1 MPKIVV
7 QTEPAT
13 EAFPG
18 AVAEGFYELIDGKVV
33 VTGLQQGSLM
43 SCRPAGRNPSGAL
56 HANRTFNTRWQI
68 AADYHFFGAGGGAC
82 ACGAFSLG

>member
-1 MPKIVV
+1 LGLCDAEIVV

-13 EAFPG
+13 ETFPG

-33 VTGLQQGSLM
+33 VTGLQGSLM

-56 HANRTFNTRWQI
+56 HASRTFND
-68 AADYHFFGAGGGAC
+68 AVADRG
-82 ACGAFSLG
+82 